1 VNAPGFYIRRLE
13 ARGRS
18 RTTAALEFTAGL
30 NVISGA
36 SDTGKSYLV
45 ECIDFMLG
53 GSTVPKSIEEA
64 AGYEVLWLEIETWDG
79 KPYSLERSLRGGDLR
94 RYDVRLADIGP
105 AVDSSILK
113 RQHGSNGE
121 SASEFFLNLAALD
134 KVKIRTNAA
143 GRTRNVTYR
152 DVAHMT
158 LVKEEQIYSTGS
170 PTHPSA
176 QYVLRTA
183 ESSFFRY
190 LLTGVDDSTVI
201 SREIDTDARSRRLAQ
216 VDAIEELMRQS
227 QAAVSEL
234 TDSPQE
240 IQQQIQRIN
249 ASLLEMTRSISL
261 DRQRLQEQQRQRQ
274 ELWNRVQRRSAR
286 SEVLA
291 RLQNRFGLL
300 DEHYRSDLQRLAA
313 IAEAAAHLNR
323 LPELPCPLCGATGS
337 LNQHLHANEPAIGVL
352 AEASASEMSK
362 IRAMRQD
369 LASTISDITTEATE
383 LARGNQRDT
392 RSYERVVQL
401 IENELQPAE
410 DVSRGEFEQLMNV
423 RARLERAEGI
433 IQQIQLLQT
442 ERDRIAATV
451 PAERRERPATE
462 TTATKTS
469 ESSDFCE
476 VVEELLKAWNFPGAG
491 RVTFS
496 EENEDIVIAGQDR
509 KSHGKGIRALAYSGF
524 ILSLLKYCRS
534 KDRSHPGLV
543 VLDSP
548 LVAYREPDTAAEV
561 QRLDVKGAFFRTLAT
576 WKDSMQVIVF
586 ENEDPPADLVKSV
599 NLTHFSK
606 TNVPGVR
613 YGFFPAAT
621 DPRSK
626 ITPSA

>member
-1 VNAPGFYIRRLE
+1 MTPHGFYIRRLE
-13 ARGRS
+13 ARGRG
-18 RTTAALEFTAGL
+18 RTTAALDFAPGL

-53 GSTVPKSIEEA
+53 ASTVPKSIEEA

-79 KPYSLERSLRGGDLR
+79 RPFSLERSLRGGDLR
-94 RYDVRLADIGP
+94 RYDARLAEIGP
-105 AVDSSILK
+105 AINSSVLK

-121 SASEFFLNLAALD
+121 SASEFFLTLSALHE
-134 KVKIRTNAA
+134 VKIRTNAT
-143 GRTRNVTYR
+143 GKTRNITFR

-176 QYVLRTA
+176 QYILRTA

-216 VDAIEELMRQS
+216 VDAIEELIRQS
-227 QAAVSEL
+227 QTALAQL

-240 IQQQIQRIN
+240 VQQQIQRIN
-249 ASLLEMTRSISL
+249 ASLLDMTRSISL

-274 ELWNRVQRRSAR
+274 DLWNRVQRRSAR
-286 SEVLA
+286 FEVLA

-300 DEHYRSDLQRLAA
+300 DEHYESDLRRLAA
-313 IAEAAAHLNR
+313 IAEAATLLSD
-323 LPELPCPLCGATGS
+323 LPELPCPLCGTTGA
-337 LNQHLHANEPAIGVL
+337 LNRHLHANEPAIDAL
-352 AEASASEMSK
+352 AEASASEIAK

-369 LASTISDITTEATE
+369 LASTIADITTEATE
-383 LARGNQRDT
+383 LTRGNQRDT

-401 IENELQPAE
+401 IESELQPAE
-410 DVSRGEFEQLMNV
+410 DVSRAEFEELMNV

-433 IQQIQLLQT
+433 IQQIQLLET
-442 ERDRIAATV
+442 ERDRIAAIV
-451 PAERRERPATE
+451 PTERRERTPTE

-469 ESSDFCE
+469 ESSDFCD
-476 VVEELLKAWNFPGAG
+476 VVEELLKAWNFPGTG

-524 ILSLLKYCRS
+524 ILSLLRYCRS
-534 KDRSHPGLV
+534 KGRPHPGFV

-548 LVAYREPDTAAEV
+548 LVAYREPDTAEQV
-561 QRLDVKGAFFRTLAT
+561 TRLDVKGAFFRSLAT
-576 WKDSMQVIVF
+576 WKENMQIIVF
-586 ENEDPPADLVKSV
+586 ENEDPPSAVLRSIGF
-599 NLTHFSK
+599 THFSK
-606 TNVPGVR
+606 TNSPGRR
-613 YGFFPAAT
+613 YGFFPI
-621 DPRSK
+621 P
-626 ITPSA
+626 IPPSTS